1 MSLYVSPKKCYHY
14 NGWRAIKKWSHSFL
28 NKIVVQGKRL
38 TKCGGSFVFMGVNMA
53 EKKTTKKTTKKV
65 TYRDKKFT
73 VMEEVNGRLKLTDDV
88 IHFWVK
94 ADKVERN

>member
-1 MSLYVSPKKCYHY
+1 LDHTP
-14 NGWRAIKKWSHSFL
+14 FL
-28 NKIVVQGKRL
+28 KIVVQGKGHMGNRVA
-38 TKCGGSFVFMGVNMA
+38 FVFVEVNMA
-53 EKKTTKKTTKKV
+53 EKKKKTTKKV

-73 VMEEVNGRLKLTDDV
+73 IMEEVNGRLKLTDGI

>member
-1 MSLYVSPKKCYHY
+1 
-14 NGWRAIKKWSHSFL
+14 
-28 NKIVVQGKRL
+28 
-38 TKCGGSFVFMGVNMA
+38 MGRNT

-73 VMEEVNGRLKLTDDV
+73 VMEEANGRLKLTDGI

>member
-1 MSLYVSPKKCYHY
+1 MDHTP
-14 NGWRAIKKWSHSFL
+14 FL
-28 NKIVVQGKRL
+28 KIVVQGKGHMGNRVA
-38 TKCGGSFVFMGVNMA
+38 FVFVEVNMA

-73 VMEEVNGRLKLTDDV
+73 VMEEANGRLKLTDGI